1 MPSNSNGPWGSG
13 PNNPGQRP
21 GGGPAPS
28 EIDIEEWLNK
38 GREHLR
44 RAFPGGGGGGG
55 NGRGGSPFP
64 ANFRFFRFIIG
75 GFVVLW
81 LISGFYQ
88 VSPNQQGVVLRFGQV
103 VRVVQPGLHYHL
115 PGPIEMA
122 LLPDV
127 TTVNQLKIGAGS
139 DGNEEEAES
148 RMLTGDENIVD
159 MDFSVFWRVKD
170 PVEFLFN
177 VRQPE
182 LTLKLV
188 SESAM
193 REVVGQMQ
201 IQPILT
207 EKRSQIEADAAAL
220 IQKML
225 DDYKTGVT
233 IMQVQLLNVSPPG
246 PVVDAFNDVQ
256 RARADAERARNEA
269 QAYANDILPRAKGAA
284 QKMLEEAQGYKQ
296 QVVSLAKGEASRFE
310 SVLAAYRAAPDVT
323 GTRLYLETM
332 EEVLNGANK
341 IVLDPG
347 AAKSGAVPYL
357 ALPEIGKKNNAA
369 ETSR

>member
-1 MPSNSNGPWGSG
+1 MASNNNGPWGSG
-13 PNNPGQRP
+13 PNNPGPRP
-21 GGGPAPS
+21 GGGRPTPN
-28 EIDIEEWLNK
+28 EIDLEEWLNK

-44 RAFPGGGGGGG
+44 RAFPGGGGG
-55 NGRGGSPFP
+55 NGRGGSPLP
-64 ANFRFFRFIIG
+64 GNFRIFRYALLG
-75 GFVVLW
+75 VLVLW
-81 LISGFYQ
+81 LGSGFYQ
-88 VSPNQQGVVLRFGQV
+88 VAPNQQGVVLRFGKV
-103 VRVVQPGLHYHL
+103 ARVVQPGLHYHL
-115 PGPIEMA
+115 PAPVEMV

-127 TTVNQLKIGAGS
+127 TTVNQMRIGQG
-139 DGNEEEAES
+139 DPRDEVEES

-159 MDFSVFWRVKD
+159 LDFSVFWRVKD
-170 PVEFLFN
+170 PVEYLFN
-177 VRQPE
+177 VRQPD

-188 SESAM
+188 AESAM
-193 REVVGQMQ
+193 REVVGQME

-207 EKRSQIEADAAAL
+207 EKRSQIEADAADL

-284 QKMLEEAQGYKQ
+284 QRMLEEAQGYKQ

-310 SVLAAYRAAPDVT
+310 SVLASYRAAPEVT

-332 EEVLNGANK
+332 EHVLSGSNK
-341 IVLDPG
+341 ILLDPG

-357 ALPEIGKKNNAA
+357 ALPEIGKKNAQ
-369 ETSR
+369 EPQQ